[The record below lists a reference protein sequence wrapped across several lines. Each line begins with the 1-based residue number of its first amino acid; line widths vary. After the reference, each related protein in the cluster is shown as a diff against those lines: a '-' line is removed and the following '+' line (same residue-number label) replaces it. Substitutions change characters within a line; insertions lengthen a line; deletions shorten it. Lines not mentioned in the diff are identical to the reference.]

1 MSVKVS
7 VGSHWEIITHRKGL
21 GKSTFTVI
29 EIQGDY
35 AIVHGETKRRISLKM
50 FDRPKQYKLLRDSK

>member
-1 MSVKVS
+1 MTVK
-7 VGSHWEIITHRKGL
+7 VGSHWEIISHRKGF

-29 EIQGDY
+29 AIQGDY

-50 FDRPKQYKLLRDSK
+50 FDRRKQYKLLRDAT